1 MTSSGLPISVLDI
14 ERFPAEFMEEYSL
27 PDDEKKPRSLP
38 LSQINWEAYCKTG
51 NKASFVWLFC
61 LFFILGCVIEQA
73 SLTTYTMRTTALP
86 SSYDG
91 SSSFSPPHR
100 ASSSFLAAR
109 KRKMTEVTNSSLSN
123 EQNSSISTRNN
134 KNTNKVSNE
143 ATSTNDEI
151 QRLDYKQTT
160 PSLGNKSI
168 PVSSNVTSSINSNST
183 QKVATQTN

>member
-168 PVSSNVTSSINSNST
+168 PVSSNVISSINSNST